1 MQREAHIHNRCW
13 PHGGKVNLS
22 RREARRALKTHQ
34 KALCF
39 QCTSGQYAW
48 ELYPCQGTDF
58 WHNGHRL
65 LSLRELQA
73 RRHTSTVG
81 TLAAGL

>member
-1 MQREAHIHNRCW
+1 MRRTAYIQDRCW
-13 PHGGKVNLS
+13 THGGKVNLS
-22 RREARRALKTHQ
+22 RREARRVLKVHQ
-34 KALCF
+34 KSLCS
-39 QCTSGQYAW
+39 QCMSGQCAW

-73 RRHTSTVG
+73 RRRTSTIG
-81 TLAAGL
+81 TLAAGG